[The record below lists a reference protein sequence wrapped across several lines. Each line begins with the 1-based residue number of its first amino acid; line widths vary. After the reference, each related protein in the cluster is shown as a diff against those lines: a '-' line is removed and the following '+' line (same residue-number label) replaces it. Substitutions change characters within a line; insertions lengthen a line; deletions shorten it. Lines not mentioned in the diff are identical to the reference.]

1 VNLAALV
8 AYDGT
13 RLAGFQRQSP
23 DKGPTVQGTLEV
35 AFQRIAGVPIT
46 VEGAGRTDS
55 GVHASGQVVN
65 AHVPERLDPATW
77 QRALNALLPAD
88 VAIRAICAVPD
99 TFRARRSAVARSYRY
114 RILCD
119 AIRSPL
125 RERYA
130 WRVPAPLDMPV
141 MAQAVALLPGERDFG
156 AFGSSPLPRPDGS
169 PGHTVRTLLVAEC
182 GWCPAAGGAPGQS
195 ERGDEI
201 AFRFTANAFL
211 SGMVRRLV
219 GTLVLV
225 GEGRLSL
232 ADFQAILEARDKN
245 HPGTAAPACGLCLTG
260 VEYPFG
266 LVTWSSE
273 LLAGNGVE

>member
-13 RLAGFQRQSP
+13 RFAGFQRQSP
-23 DKGPTVQGTLEV
+23 DKGPTVQGTLEA

-65 AHVPERLDPATW
+65 AHVPARLDPPTW
-77 QRALNALLPAD
+77 QRALNALLPSD
-88 VAIRAICAVPD
+88 VAIRATCAVPD
-99 TFRARRSAVARSYRY
+99 AFRARRSALARSYQY

-130 WRVPAPLDMPV
+130 WRAPAPLDLPA
-141 MAQAVALLPGERDFG
+141 MARAVALLPGERDFG
-156 AFGSSPLPRPDGS
+156 AFGSSPQRQPDGL
-169 PGHTVRTLLVAEC
+169 PAHTVRTLLVAEC
-182 GWCPAAGGAPGQS
+182 EWRAASAGGAPGQPA
-195 ERGDEI
+195 RADEVEL
-201 AFRFTANAFL
+201 RFTANAFL

-232 ADFQAILEARDKN
+232 ADFQAILEARNKN

-266 LVTWSSE
+266 LIAWSS
-273 LLAGNGVE
+273 

>member
-13 RLAGFQRQSP
+13 RFAGFQRQSP
-23 DKGPTVQGTLEV
+23 DKGPTVQGTLEA

-65 AHVPERLDPATW
+65 AHVPARFDPPTW
-77 QRALNALLPAD
+77 QRALNALLPSD
-88 VAIRAICAVPD
+88 VAIRATCAVPD
-99 TFRARRSAVARSYRY
+99 AFRARRSALARSYQY

-130 WRVPAPLDMPV
+130 WRVPAPLDLPA
-141 MAQAVALLPGERDFG
+141 MARAVVLLPGERDFG
-156 AFGSSPLPRPDGS
+156 AFGSSPQRQPDGA
-169 PGHTVRTLLVAEC
+169 PAHTVRTLLVAEC
-182 GWCPAAGGAPGQS
+182 EWRAASAGGAP
-195 ERGDEI
+195 
-201 AFRFTANAFL
+201 AFL

-225 GEGRLSL
+225 GEGRFSL

-266 LVTWSSE
+266 LIAWSS
-273 LLAGNGVE
+273 